1 VDRFLDSAPAFYQVI
16 LTSLQLPGMTGE
28 EAARSIRDLP
38 RRDCG
43 SVFIIGMQAGN
54 APVDPNTTKAMNV
67 ILQKPVDT
75 ASLCRRIERWMK
87 E

>member
-1 VDRFLDSAPAFYQVI
+1 
-16 LTSLQLPGMTGE
+16 
-28 EAARSIRDLP
+28 
-38 RRDCG
+38 
-43 SVFIIGMQAGN
+43 VFIIGMQAGN
-54 APVDPNTTKAMNV
+54 APVDPDTTKAMNV